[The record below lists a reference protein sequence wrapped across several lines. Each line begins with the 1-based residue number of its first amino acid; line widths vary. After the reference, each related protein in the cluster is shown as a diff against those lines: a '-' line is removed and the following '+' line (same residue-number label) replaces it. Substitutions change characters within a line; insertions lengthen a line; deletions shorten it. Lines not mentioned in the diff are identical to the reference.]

1 MKHHQISIIL
11 DRCLYAGNIGASARA
26 MKTMNISDLRLVQ
39 PANFPARE
47 AQYRAAAAID
57 IVNSATVH
65 PSLTAA
71 IADCDLVVATSA
83 RRRQRSL
90 PLLSV
95 REFCQQLPNMAYDR
109 VGWLFGKED
118 SGLDE
123 AAMLRAN
130 YHVYIPSSEQYPVL
144 NLAMCVQIVCYELSL
159 ALPSASQHTDHSD
172 HYAIQSQ
179 KPPHYATSEEL
190 ENLYTH
196 LDRIADSSGF
206 LNPKQPKQ
214 LRQKLR
220 HLFQRT
226 RLRHNEVQILRGLL
240 AACERKM
247 QPAQQRQD

>member
-1 MKHHQISIIL
+1 MNHSNISIIL
-11 DRCLYAGNIGASARA
+11 DRCLYSGNIGAAARA
-26 MKTMNISDLRLVQ
+26 MKTMNICDLRLVQ

-47 AQYRAAAAID
+47 AEYRAAAAID
-57 IVNSATVH
+57 IVEQAQVH
-65 PSLTAA
+65 SSLLEA

-90 PLLSV
+90 PLMSA
-95 REFCQQLPNMAYDR
+95 RELCQQLPNMEYVR
-109 VGWLFGKED
+109 IGWLFGKED

-144 NLAMCVQIVCYELSL
+144 NLAMCVQIICYELSL
-159 ALPSASQHTDHSD
+159 ALPSIAQNADHSD
-172 HYAIQSQ
+172 HYAILSQ
-179 KPPHYATSEEL
+179 KQAHYATSEEL
-190 ENLYTH
+190 ENLYAH
-196 LDRIADSSGF
+196 LNRIADSSGF

-214 LRQKLR
+214 LREKLR

-247 QPAQQRQD
+247 HVAQEQQS